1 MENPMKAFLK
11 RLIPLGL
18 ALCLL
23 AAVPARAELQRSK
36 FLDVAFQ
43 MLEKDNIFQRRY
55 NEITGAQVT
64 SLFETGL
71 PYFFGGRPTDKLMS
85 EYPDFSKRYCWES
98 TSYYKEKK
106 VYIYGLDCTGYVTWV
121 RRESGL
127 PKMPTGGEIL
137 NEKKYRSHD
146 LFCGGWNWKFEEK
159 PLPDDP
165 RELRNY
171 LQVGD
176 VLVMRSKYR
185 HMMLYIGTL
194 RDYGF
199 TAEEVPELA
208 DYLDYPLGIH
218 CSSHPRYAPVIQ
230 EYINARPDY
239 CRNCITT
246 DGGVNVS
253 ILYVPLEA
261 APHHEYVQV
270 TMFDYF
276 LLDEGRY
283 QMTIRPTENLR
294 AFTWYRP

>member
-1 MENPMKAFLK
+1 MPDGDMKK
-11 RLIPLGL
+11 EDMNTGSGSRSS
-18 ALCLL
+18 LL
-23 AAVPARAELQRSK
+23 RRFLQR
-36 FLDVAFQ
+36 L
-43 MLEKDNIFQRRY
+43 
-55 NEITGAQVT
+55 
-64 SLFETGL
+64 
-71 PYFFGGRPTDKLMS
+71 RPS
-85 EYPDFSKRYCWES
+85 W
-98 TSYYKEKK
+98 
-106 VYIYGLDCTGYVTWV
+106 
-121 RRESGL
+121 
-127 PKMPTGGEIL
+127 
-137 NEKKYRSHD
+137 
-146 LFCGGWNWKFEEK
+146 
-159 PLPDDP
+159 
-165 RELRNY
+165 
-171 LQVGD
+171 
-176 VLVMRSKYR
+176 
-185 HMMLYIGTL
+185 
-194 RDYGF
+194 
-199 TAEEVPELA
+199 PELA